1 MSRVTVP
8 VGLKAYGS
16 DCCDMSPS
24 SDEGVMLERS
34 ALETFYSE
42 QFTSSTQRLTVNYLT
57 RR

>member
-24 SDEGVMLERS
+24 SDEGVMLENS
-34 ALETFYSE
+34 ALETC
-42 QFTSSTQRLTVNYLT
+42 LLALMKG
-57 RR
+57 